1 MNDML
6 VDIDFRGKI
15 VLIIGG
21 GRVGERKATKFLG
34 AGARVVV
41 ASKGFTRRLKR
52 LGFENRLR
60 LITVDLLTAPEKLA
74 SLTSNVDFV
83 IAATNQPELNK
94 RIAERTKR
102 KGRHVDVVDN
112 PQLGDF
118 TMPVIS
124 RIGEFDI
131 AISTDGKSPAM
142 SRLIRKRIEGMIAK
156 EDVLMVRLQAYAR
169 KLAKVHIAS
178 PASRRR
184 LLLKIIQDSE
194 IRHLLKNEDL
204 QQAKHRAKQII
215 NS

>member
-1 MNDML
+1 ML

-21 GRVGERKATKFLG
+21 GRVGERKATKFLEAG
-34 AGARVVV
+34 AGVVV
-41 ASKGFTRRLKR
+41 ASKGFTGRLKR
-52 LGFENRLR
+52 LGFENKLR
-60 LITVDLLTAPEKLA
+60 LITVDLLKAPEKLA

-83 IAATNQPELNK
+83 IAATNQSVLNK
-94 RIAERTKR
+94 RIGEISKR
-102 KGRHVDVVDN
+102 KRRYVDVVDN

-142 SRLIRKRIEGMIAK
+142 SRLIRKRIEGMITE

-169 KLAKVHIAS
+169 KLAKIHIAR

-184 LLLKIIQDSE
+184 VLLKIIQDSE
-194 IRHLLKNEDL
+194 IRHLLKNGDV